1 LYSAET
7 WGLQKIDW
15 KYMGS
20 FEMWCWG
27 MKISWS
33 NHVRNEDALQTVKEE
48 RNTPLQQNEGRPTG
62 LVTPQE
68 LPFKTSY

>member
-1 LYSAET
+1 MKHFNWSTVLYSAKA
-7 WGLQKIDW
+7 WGLQKINL

-27 MKISWS
+27 MKISSS

-48 RNTPLQQNEGRPTG
+48 RNTPLQQNEGRPAG
-62 LVTPQE
+62 LVTP
-68 LPFKTSY
+68 

>member
-1 LYSAET
+1 MENFNWSTVLYSAET
-7 WGLQKIDW
+7 WGLKKINW

-33 NHVRNEDALQTVKEE
+33 NHERNEDALQTVEEE
-48 RNTPLQQNEGRPTG
+48 RNTPLQQKEGRPTG
-62 LVTPQE
+62 LVTP
-68 LPFKTSY
+68 